1 MLGGNP
7 AVICKNIQLYM
18 YNGLLVS
25 TPNTRSHVY
34 IHRNCFLINVYEQCG
49 NIFNVGIKTLTAQ
62 TALVQNTLIINHS
75 KTHKQKHSRLKEDAS
90 LGEIRFI
97 FVLHPALK

>member
-7 AVICKNIQLYM
+7 GVIRKNIQLYI

-25 TPNTRSHVY
+25 TPNTRSYVY
-34 IHRNCFLINVYEQCG
+34 IQINCFLINVYEQCG
-49 NIFNVGIKTLTAQ
+49 NIFNVGMKTLTVQ

-75 KTHKQKHSRLKEDAS
+75 KTQKQKHSMLK
-90 LGEIRFI
+90 
-97 FVLHPALK
+97 